1 MTSHHPLISRLWGRN
16 SLILLAFACLLMCVF
31 LKPKVLSRPAYNF
44 QLTYDISQSMNVQD
58 YIVDEN
64 NISRL
69 SVAKKATTRLLQM
82 LPCGSNIGFSVFT
95 GRRVVTLITPVEVC
109 QHYAGLLSSL
119 SMIDDNMRWT
129 NSSGIGKGLH
139 QSIRSVDGIGNSTRV
154 IFMTDGQ
161 EAPPLRADHR
171 GMPNTDKYTIDG
183 IIVGLGGT
191 TPVRIP
197 KTIGEDGRVTSY
209 WQADEV
215 VQRSDSAT
223 GSSNEELSKRNDKHL
238 GKLGRLANLVY
249 LPLDSPEQLADMALV
264 ESLAHQKKISVDLRW
279 IPASIALVFLCL
291 RFLPVWLLFS
301 NKQPWN

>member
-1 MTSHHPLISRLWGRN
+1 VTHLHPLISKLWGRN
-16 SLILLAFACLLMCVF
+16 SLIFLAFASLLVCVF
-31 LKPKVLSRPAYNF
+31 LKPKVLSQPAYNF

-58 YIVDEN
+58 YIVDEK

-119 SMIDDNMRWT
+119 SMIDNNMRWT

-139 QSIRSVDGIGNSTRV
+139 QSIRSVDGIGKSTRV

-171 GMPNTDKYTIDG
+171 GMPNTDKFSIDG

-197 KTIGEDGRVTSY
+197 KTIDEDGRVTSY

-215 VQRSDSAT
+215 VQR
-223 GSSNEELSKRNDKHL
+223 
-238 GKLGRLANLVY
+238 ANLVY
-249 LPLDSPEQLADMALV
+249 LPLDSPEQLADTALV
-264 ESLAHQKKISVDLRW
+264 ESLAHQKKVSVDLRW
-279 IPASIALVFLCL
+279 IPASIALLFLCL